1 MAAQMHWLVRDDPDA
16 LEQLQLERL
25 VPLESEVT
33 QRRPRSATMSAT
45 RRRAGAS
52 STDEA
57 TGAREPVVAGRT
69 GAAFD
74 LPTRPAPAAKTW
86 RPDRVSDV
94 GIHPSPCHP
103 SEGRTTTQNR
113 KEPGRWMQRQ

>member
-1 MAAQMHWLVRDDPDA
+1 
-16 LEQLQLERL
+16 
-25 VPLESEVT
+25 
-33 QRRPRSATMSAT
+33 MSAT

-57 TGAREPVVAGRT
+57 TGACEPVVAGRT